1 MGLRSNR
8 VRRGG
13 LTSADD
19 DGECGASI
27 FGASRACD
35 LKKSRADL
43 DQMAERRS
51 SFLIAVAA
59 TTPSPA
65 NEIPDGFPY
74 LLPKKE
80 DCSTQKTWPIAA
92 RGPAKAIDLQME
104 SKIEILPGS
113 LTIGERR

>member
-51 SFLIAVAA
+51 SAVAA

-80 DCSTQKTWPIAA
+80 YCSTQKTWPISAQ
-92 RGPAKAIDLQME
+92 GPAKVILLQME

-113 LTIGERR
+113 LTIRERR